1 MSISYVKAL
10 LACVDD
16 MVRDWDF
23 KQIIFA
29 HGTNPYTEDAAAAF
43 RSEQQLREHD
53 LFQQRRMGK
62 LKLDTCP
69 NSH

>member
-1 MSISYVKAL
+1 MKAL

-43 RSEQQLREHD
+43 RYPFLNCSLW
-53 LFQQRRMGK
+53 
-62 LKLDTCP
+62 CP
-69 NSH
+69 KSIPLHN